1 MNFSIF
7 EGRIVPDMTGFFQVH
22 PCNSHE
28 PFCICIQKAS
38 CRSNTTNLVFGHV
51 WRIKKCLDYGR
62 DIMWRA
68 YGFSKIPWLGAALW
82 LAGMAQSFAQAVSP
96 GAAIELPEVEV
107 VATSPL
113 PSGGENR
120 DNIPAMVQ
128 SVPAEDFAPTN
139 SQSVTDTLQQ
149 QIPGAVLIDITG
161 NDFSQDLR
169 YRGFVA
175 SPRQG
180 TPQGLAVY
188 QNGMRI
194 NEVFGDTVNFDLIPP
209 QAIYRADIFTN
220 NPVFGLNALGGAVS
234 LQMKNGF
241 LWQGLET
248 QILGGSFGRVSGL
261 FEYGKQIDDYSLFI
275 TGDATRDGGWRFFS
289 PSTLFR
295 LYGDLGYRTPS
306 NELHFTASGA
316 RTTLGVAGPTPVL
329 LLDQNESAV
338 FTTPQTTLNEA
349 GSVAFTGK
357 FDINPQ
363 WSVASNFYIRT
374 FAQRHTDG
382 NDADLQDCSA
392 NTLPNRFG
400 GDLCLNDSNFPGVT
414 NGNAFVILDRNG
426 KPIPF
431 SPNTI
436 YATIDRTSNHA
447 TTFGTALQATGNDKF
462 FEHQNYFTFGASVD
476 RSLLSFSSTSQL
488 GTIFPDLVIG
498 NGAFPGSG
506 DIIGTL
512 GGIGKVPTFL
522 TGNTTYYGVY
532 TLDTFNITPEL
543 ALTAGARL
551 NIAQIVNGDASG
563 QAPELNVDATFSRIN
578 PVAGLTYRIMPTV
591 TVYGGYSEANRA
603 PTPLELDCADKNRPC
618 LLENLLVSYPPLKQV
633 VAHTYEAGLRGAQA
647 IFDTGAVDWK
657 AGFFRTD
664 STNDIVSQASSITGL
679 GFFANV
685 PATLRQGV
693 EAEAA
698 FHYGDLSAYVNYA
711 FVDAT
716 YQFAG
721 PLASPNNPFSVG
733 GNVFVMPGDHIPGIP
748 RHQVKFGGDIVV
760 TPKFKLGADVLVA
773 GAQYFVGDDA
783 NQNPKLPLYWVANL
797 HASYQLDEHVQFFG
811 LINNLFNNRNATYGT
826 FFNTGTDAQLASPI
840 PFTNNPRNVT
850 PLQPISFYGGVKV
863 IF

>member
-1 MNFSIF
+1 MRRMAGVSGIF
-7 EGRIVPDMTGFFQVH
+7 G
-22 PCNSHE
+22 
-28 PFCICIQKAS
+28 
-38 CRSNTTNLVFGHV
+38 
-51 WRIKKCLDYGR
+51 
-62 DIMWRA
+62 
-68 YGFSKIPWLGAALW
+68 LGALLW
-82 LAGMAQSFAQAVSP
+82 PSAWVVAQTATPAASP

-128 SVPAEDFAPTN
+128 SVPAEDFARTN
-139 SQSVTDTLQQ
+139 SPSVTDTLQQ
-149 QIPGAVLIDITG
+149 QIPGAVSIDVNG
-161 NDFSQDLR
+161 NPFSQDLF
-169 YRGFVA
+169 YRGFHA

-188 QNGMRI
+188 QNGIRV
-194 NEVFGDTVNFDLIPP
+194 NEAFGDTVNWDLIPP

-241 LWQGLET
+241 LWQGFET
-248 QILGGSFGRVSGL
+248 QVMGGSFGRVSGL
-261 FEYGKQIDDYSLFI
+261 FEHGKQIDDYSLYV
-275 TGDATRDGGWRFFS
+275 TGDATRDAGWRFFS

-295 LYGDLGYRTPS
+295 LYGDLGYRTPG

-316 RTTLGVAGPTPVL
+316 RTMLGVIGPTPVEL
-329 LLDQNESAV
+329 LAQNESAV
-338 FTTPQTTLNEA
+338 FTSPQTTVNAA
-349 GSVAFTGK
+349 GSVAFNGK

-363 WSVASNFYIRT
+363 WSVASNFYIRS
-374 FAQRHTDG
+374 FEQRHTDA
-382 NDADLQDCSA
+382 NDADFLDCS
-392 NTLPNRFG
+392 G
-400 GDLCLNDSNFPGVT
+400 VLCLNSSNFPSVT
-414 NGNAFVILDRNG
+414 NPNAFVILDRNG
-426 KPIPF
+426 NPIPF
-431 SPNTI
+431 SSSAI
-436 YATIDRTSNHA
+436 YGTIDRTSIHA
-447 TTFGTALQATGNDKF
+447 TTFGVALQATDNDTYF
-462 FEHQNYFTFGASVD
+462 GHQNYLTFGASVD

-498 NGAFPGSG
+498 NGPFPGSG

-532 TLDTFNITPEL
+532 TLDTFNITPEF

-551 NIAQIVNGDASG
+551 NIAQIVTEDATG
-563 QAPELNVDATFSRIN
+563 QAPELNINDTFSRIN
-578 PVAGLTYRIMPTV
+578 PVAGLTYKILPTV

-603 PTPLELDCADKNRPC
+603 PTPLELDCADPNRPC
-618 LLENLLVSYPPLKQV
+618 LLENSLVSDPPLKQV

-657 AGFFRTD
+657 AGFFRTN
-664 STNDIVSQASSITGL
+664 STNDIVSQASPITGL

-693 EAEAA
+693 EAKAG
-698 FHYGDLSAYVNYA
+698 FHYGNLSAYVNYA

-721 PLASPNNPFSVG
+721 PLASPNNPFNVG
-733 GNVFVMPGDHIPGIP
+733 GIVFVTPGDHIPGIP
-748 RHQVKFGGDIVV
+748 RHQVKFGGDVMV
-760 TPKFKLGADVLVA
+760 TPKFKLGADVLIA
-773 GAQYFVGDDA
+773 GAQYFVGDDS

-811 LINNLFNNRNATYGT
+811 LINNIFNNRNATYGT
-826 FFNTGTDAQLASPI
+826 FFDTGTDAQLASPI
-840 PFTNNPRNVT
+840 PFANDPRTVT

-863 IF
+863 TF

>member
-1 MNFSIF
+1 M
-7 EGRIVPDMTGFFQVH
+7 RR
-22 PCNSHE
+22 
-28 PFCICIQKAS
+28 PFGC
-38 CRSNTTNLVFGHV
+38 
-51 WRIKKCLDYGR
+51 
-62 DIMWRA
+62 
-68 YGFSKIPWLGAALW
+68 SKIPWLGAALW
-82 LAGMAQSFAQAVSP
+82 LSGVAQGLAQAASP
-96 GAAIELPEVEV
+96 GAAIELPEVDV

-113 PSGGENR
+113 PGGGENR

-128 SVPAEDFAPTN
+128 SVPAQDFARTN
-139 SQSVTDTLQQ
+139 SPSVTDTLQQ
-149 QIPGAVLIDITG
+149 QIPGAVAIDVNG

-188 QNGMRI
+188 QNGMRV

-209 QAIYRADIFTN
+209 QAIYRADVFTN

-241 LWQGLET
+241 LWQGLTT
-248 QILGGSFGRVSGL
+248 QVMGGSFGRVSGL
-261 FEYGKQIDDYSLFI
+261 LEYGKQIDDTSLYI
-275 TGDATRDGGWRFFS
+275 TGDATHDGGWRFFS

-295 LYGDLGYRTPS
+295 LYGDLGYRANG
-306 NELHFTASGA
+306 NELHLVASGA
-316 RTTLGVAGPTPVL
+316 RTTLGVIGPTPVL

-338 FTTPQTTLNEA
+338 FTNPQTTLNEA

-363 WSVASNFYIRT
+363 WSIASNFYIRT
-374 FAQRHTDG
+374 FEQRHTDA
-382 NDADLQDCSA
+382 NDGDFQKCSD
-392 NTLPNRFG
+392 NGLPIDPKFAKS
-400 GDLCLNDSNFPGVT
+400 LCLNSNNFPSVT

-426 KPIPF
+426 NPIPF
-431 SPNTI
+431 SPGAI
-436 YATIDRTSNHA
+436 YGTIDRTSIHA
-447 TTFGTALQATGNDKF
+447 TTFGTALQATGNDTYLG
-462 FEHQNYFTFGASVD
+462 HQNYFTFGASVD

-522 TGNTTYYGVY
+522 TGTTTYYGVY
-532 TLDTFNITPEL
+532 TLDTFNITSEL

-551 NIAQIVNGDASG
+551 NIAQIVTDDATG
-563 QAPELNVDATFSRIN
+563 QAPELNINDTFSRIN
-578 PVAGLTYRIMPTV
+578 PVVGLTYKILPTV

-603 PTPLELDCADKNRPC
+603 PTPLELDCADPNRPC
-618 LLENLLVSYPPLKQV
+618 LLENSLVSDPPLKQV
-633 VAHTYEAGLRGAQA
+633 VAHTFEAGLRGAQA
-647 IFDTGAVDWK
+647 IFDTGQVDWK
-657 AGFFRTD
+657 AGFFHTD
-664 STNDIVSQASSITGL
+664 STNDIVSLASKITGL
-679 GFFANV
+679 GFFENV
-685 PATLRQGV
+685 PSTLRQGAEV
-693 EAEAA
+693 EAT
-698 FHYGDLSAYVNYA
+698 FHYGNLSAYVNYA

-716 YQFAG
+716 YQFSG
-721 PLASPNNPFSVG
+721 SLASPNNPFADPATG
-733 GNVFVMPGDHIPGIP
+733 AIFVTPGDHIPGIP
-748 RHQVKFGGDIVV
+748 RHQVKFGGDVAV

-811 LINNLFNNRNATYGT
+811 LINNIFNNRNATYGA

-840 PFTNNPRNVT
+840 PFTNDPRTIT

-863 IF
+863 TF

>member
-1 MNFSIF
+1 
-7 EGRIVPDMTGFFQVH
+7 
-22 PCNSHE
+22 
-28 PFCICIQKAS
+28 
-38 CRSNTTNLVFGHV
+38 
-51 WRIKKCLDYGR
+51 
-62 DIMWRA
+62 MWRA
-68 YGFSKIPWLGAALW
+68 YGSSKIPWLGAALW
-82 LAGMAQSFAQAVSP
+82 LSGMAPGFAQAASP
-96 GAAIELPEVEV
+96 GAAIELPEVDV

-128 SVPAEDFAPTN
+128 SVPAKDFARTN

-149 QIPGAVLIDITG
+149 QIPGAVSIDVNG

-180 TPQGLAVY
+180 TPQGLAAY
-188 QNGMRI
+188 QNGIRV
-194 NEVFGDTVNFDLIPP
+194 NEVFGDTVNWDLIPP

-241 LWQGLET
+241 LWQGLVT
-248 QILGGSFGRVSGL
+248 QVLGGSFGRVSGL
-261 FEYGKQIDDYSLFI
+261 FEYGKRIDDYSLYI
-275 TGDATRDGGWRFFS
+275 TGDATWDGGWRFFS

-295 LYGDLGYRTPS
+295 LYGDLGYRTPG

-316 RTTLGVAGPTPVL
+316 RNTLGVIGPTSVG
-329 LLDQNESAV
+329 LLDQNQSAV
-338 FTTPQTTLNEA
+338 FTNPQTTVNTA

-363 WSVASNFYIRT
+363 WSIASNFYMRT
-374 FAQRHTDG
+374 FEQHHTDA
-382 NDADLQDCSA
+382 NDADFLDCTDNGLSIDPKFA
-392 NTLPNRFG
+392 KS
-400 GDLCLNDSNFPGVT
+400 LCLSSSNFP
-414 NGNAFVILDRNG
+414 NSMNENDFVILDQNG

-431 SPNTI
+431 SPNAI
-436 YATIDRTSNHA
+436 YGTIDRVSIHA
-447 TTFGTALQATGNDKF
+447 TTFGMALQATDNDKF
-462 FEHQNYFTFGASVD
+462 LGHQNYFTFGASVD

-498 NGAFPGSG
+498 NGDFPGSG

-551 NIAQIVNGDASG
+551 NIAQIATEDATG
-563 QAPELNVDATFSRIN
+563 QAPELNIDDTFSRIN
-578 PVAGLTYRIMPTV
+578 PLGGLTYKILPTI

-603 PTPLELDCADKNRPC
+603 PAPLELDCADPTRPC
-618 LLENLLVSYPPLKQV
+618 LLENSLVSDPPLKQV

-647 IFDTGAVDWK
+647 IFDTGTVDWK
-657 AGFFRTD
+657 AGFFRTN
-664 STNDIVSQASSITGL
+664 STNDIVSQASPITGL

-685 PATLRQGV
+685 PSTLRQGV
-693 EAEAA
+693 EAEAG

-716 YQFAG
+716 YPFAK
-721 PLASPNNPFSVG
+721 PLASPNNPFNVG

-748 RHQVKFGGDIVV
+748 RHQLKFGGDVAV
-760 TPKFKLGADVLVA
+760 APKFKLGADVLVA

-797 HASYQLDEHVQFFG
+797 HASYQMDEHIQFFG
-811 LINNLFNNRNATYGT
+811 LINNIFNNRNATYGA

-840 PFTNNPRNVT
+840 PFTSDPRNVT

-863 IF
+863 TF

>member
-1 MNFSIF
+1 M
-7 EGRIVPDMTGFFQVH
+7 R
-22 PCNSHE
+22 
-28 PFCICIQKAS
+28 
-38 CRSNTTNLVFGHV
+38 
-51 WRIKKCLDYGR
+51 
-62 DIMWRA
+62 RA

-82 LAGMAQSFAQAVSP
+82 LSGMARGFAQAASP

-128 SVPAEDFAPTN
+128 TVPAEDFARAN
-139 SQSVTDTLQQ
+139 SQNVTDTLQQ
-149 QIPGAVLIDITG
+149 HIPGAVSIDVNG
-161 NDFSQDLR
+161 NPFSQDLR

-175 SPRQG
+175 SPVQG

-188 QNGMRI
+188 QNGMRV
-194 NEVFGDTVNFDLIPP
+194 NEAFGDTVNWDLIPP

-241 LWQGLET
+241 LWQGFET
-248 QILGGSFGRVSGL
+248 QVMGGSFGRVSAL
-261 FEYGKQIDDYSLFI
+261 FEYGKQIDDYSLYI

-295 LYGDLGYRTPS
+295 LYGDLGYRSPG
-306 NELHFTASGA
+306 NELHFIASGA
-316 RTTLGVAGPTPVL
+316 RNTLGVVGPTPVG

-338 FTTPQTTLNEA
+338 FTSPQTTVNTA

-363 WSVASNFYIRT
+363 WSIASNFYIRT
-374 FAQRHTDG
+374 FQQHHTDG
-382 NDADLQDCSA
+382 NDADIQDCA
-392 NTLPNRFG
+392 DNGLPNNFG
-400 GDLCLNDSNFPGVT
+400 GFLCLDDSNFPSLT

-426 KPIPF
+426 NPIPF
-431 SPNTI
+431 SPNTV
-436 YATIDRTSNHA
+436 YGTVDRTSVHA
-447 TTFGTALQATGNDKF
+447 TTFGTALQATNNDKF
-462 FEHQNYFTFGASVD
+462 FEHENYFTFGASVD
-476 RSLLSFSSTSQL
+476 RSLLSFSATSQL
-488 GTIFPDLVIG
+488 GTIFPDFAIG
-498 NGAFPGSG
+498 NGGFPGSG
-506 DIIGTL
+506 SIISTL
-512 GGIGKVPTFL
+512 GGIGYVPTYL

-532 TLDTFNITPEL
+532 ALDTFSITPEL

-551 NIAQIVNGDASG
+551 NIAQIVTEDATG
-563 QAPELNVDATFSRIN
+563 QAPELNINDTFSRIN
-578 PVAGLTYRIMPTV
+578 PVAGLTYKVLPTA

-603 PTPLELDCADKNRPC
+603 PTPLELDCASQTQPC
-618 LLENLLVSYPPLKQV
+618 LLENSLVSDPPLKQV

-647 IFDTGAVDWK
+647 IFDTGQVNWK

-664 STNDIVSQASSITGL
+664 STNDIISLASTITGR

-685 PATLRQGV
+685 PSTLRQGV
-693 EAEAA
+693 EAEAN
-698 FHYGDLSAYVNYA
+698 FHYGNLSAYANYA
-711 FVDAT
+711 FIDAT
-716 YQFAG
+716 YQFSG
-721 PLASPNNPFSVG
+721 TLASPNNPFADAN
-733 GNVFVMPGDHIPGIP
+733 GNIFVTRGDHIPGIP
-748 RHQVKFGGDIVV
+748 RHQLKFGGDIAV

-773 GAQYFVGDDA
+773 GAQYLVGDDA

-811 LINNLFNNRNATYGT
+811 LINNIFNNRNATYGA
-826 FFNTGTDAQLASPI
+826 FFNHDTDAQLASPI
-840 PFTNNPRNVT
+840 PFTNDPRAIT

-863 IF
+863 SF

>member
-1 MNFSIF
+1 M
-7 EGRIVPDMTGFFQVH
+7 R
-22 PCNSHE
+22 
-28 PFCICIQKAS
+28 
-38 CRSNTTNLVFGHV
+38 
-51 WRIKKCLDYGR
+51 
-62 DIMWRA
+62 RA
-68 YGFSKIPWLGAALW
+68 YGFSKIPWLGVALW
-82 LAGMAQSFAQAVSP
+82 LSGMARGFAQATSP
-96 GAAIELPEVEV
+96 GAAIELPEVDV

-128 SVPAEDFAPTN
+128 SVPAEDFARTN

-149 QIPGAVLIDITG
+149 QIPGAVSIDVNG

-180 TPQGLAVY
+180 TPQGIAVY
-188 QNGMRI
+188 QNGIRV
-194 NEVFGDTVNFDLIPP
+194 NEAFGDTVNWDLISP

-241 LWQGLET
+241 LWQGFET
-248 QILGGSFGRVSGL
+248 QVMGGSFGRVSGQ
-261 FEYGKQIDDYSLFI
+261 FEYGKLSDDYSLYV
-275 TGDATRDGGWRFFS
+275 TGDATRDSGWRHFS

-295 LYGDLGYRTPS
+295 LYGDLGYRTPG
-306 NELHFTASGA
+306 NELHFTTSGA
-316 RTTLGVAGPTPVL
+316 RNTLGVIGPTPVG

-338 FTTPQTTLNEA
+338 FTNPQTTVNSA

-357 FDINPQ
+357 FDIDPQ
-363 WSVASNFYIRT
+363 WSIASNFYIRT
-374 FAQRHTDG
+374 FEQHHTDA
-382 NDADLQDCSA
+382 NDADFLDCTD
-392 NTLPNRFG
+392 NGLPIDPRFAKS
-400 GDLCLNDSNFPGVT
+400 LCLNSSNFPGDM
-414 NGNAFVILDRNG
+414 NGNGFVILNQNG

-431 SPNTI
+431 SPNAI
-436 YATIDRTSNHA
+436 YGTIDRTSIHA
-447 TTFGTALQATGNDKF
+447 TTFGMALQATDNDTYF
-462 FEHQNYFTFGASVD
+462 GHQNYFTFGASVD

-522 TGNTTYYGVY
+522 TGGTTYYGVY

-551 NIAQIVNGDASG
+551 NIAQIVTEDATG
-563 QAPELNVDATFSRIN
+563 QAPELNINDTFSRIN
-578 PVAGLTYRIMPTV
+578 PVAGLTYKVLPTA

-603 PTPLELDCADKNRPC
+603 PTPLELDCADPNRPC
-618 LLENLLVSYPPLKQV
+618 LLENSLVSDPPLKQV
-633 VAHTYEAGLRGAQA
+633 VAHTYEAGIRGGQSV
-647 IFDTGAVDWK
+647 FDTGKVDWK
-657 AGFFRTD
+657 VGFFRTN
-664 STNDIVSQASSITGL
+664 STNDIVSLASKVTGL
-679 GFFANV
+679 GFFENV
-685 PATLRQGV
+685 PSTLRQGI
-693 EAEAA
+693 EAEAG
-698 FHYGDLSAYVNYA
+698 FRYGNLSVYANYA

-721 PLASPNNPFSVG
+721 PLASPNNPFANAN
-733 GNVFVMPGDHIPGIP
+733 GNIFVVPGDHIPGIP
-748 RHQVKFGGDIVV
+748 RHQVKFGGDVAV

-773 GAQYFVGDDA
+773 GAQYLVGDDA

-797 HASYQLDEHVQFFG
+797 HASYQMDEHVQFFG
-811 LINNLFNNRNATYGT
+811 LINNIFNNRNATYGT
-826 FFNTGTDAQLASPI
+826 FFNHDTDAQLASSI
-840 PFTNNPRNVT
+840 PFTNDPRAIT

-863 IF
+863 SF

>member
-1 MNFSIF
+1 
-7 EGRIVPDMTGFFQVH
+7 
-22 PCNSHE
+22 
-28 PFCICIQKAS
+28 
-38 CRSNTTNLVFGHV
+38 
-51 WRIKKCLDYGR
+51 
-62 DIMWRA
+62 
-68 YGFSKIPWLGAALW
+68 
-82 LAGMAQSFAQAVSP
+82 
-96 GAAIELPEVEV
+96 
-107 VATSPL
+107 
-113 PSGGENR
+113 
-120 DNIPAMVQ
+120 MVQ
-128 SVPAEDFAPTN
+128 SVPAEDFARTN

-149 QIPGAVLIDITG
+149 QIPGAVSIDVNG
-161 NDFSQDLR
+161 NPFSQDLR

-188 QNGMRI
+188 QNGIRV
-194 NEVFGDTVNFDLIPP
+194 NEAFGDTVNWDLIPP
-209 QAIYRADIFTN
+209 QAIYRADVFPS

-261 FEYGKQIDDYSLFI
+261 LEYGKQIDDYSLYV
-275 TGDATRDGGWRFFS
+275 TGDATRDGGWRFYS

-295 LYGDLGYRTPS
+295 LYGDLGYRAQG

-316 RTTLGVAGPTPVL
+316 RTMLGVIGPTPVG

-338 FTTPQTTLNEA
+338 FTNPQTTLNEA
-349 GSVAFTGK
+349 GTVAFTAK

-374 FAQRHTDG
+374 FEQHHTDG
-382 NDADLQDCSA
+382 NDGDFLDCTD
-392 NTLPNRFG
+392 NGLPFDPKFAG
-400 GDLCLNDSNFPGVT
+400 SLCLNSNNFPNVT
-414 NGNAFVILDRNG
+414 DGNAFVILDRNG
-426 KPIPF
+426 NPIQFFP
-431 SPNTI
+431 SAI
-436 YATIDRTSNHA
+436 YGTIDRVAIHA

-476 RSLLSFSSTSQL
+476 RSLLSFSATSQL

-522 TGNTTYYGVY
+522 TGTTTYYDVY
-532 TLDTFNITPEL
+532 TLDTFSITPEL
-543 ALTAGARL
+543 AVTAGARL
-551 NIAQIVNGDASG
+551 NIAQIVTEDATG
-563 QAPELNVDATFSRIN
+563 QAPELDINDTFSRIN
-578 PVAGLTYRIMPTV
+578 PVVGLTYKILPTV

-603 PTPLELDCADKNRPC
+603 PTPLELDCADPNRPC
-618 LLENLLVSYPPLKQV
+618 LLENSLVSDPPLKQV
-633 VAHTYEAGLRGAQA
+633 VAHTYEAGLRGEQA
-647 IFDTGAVDWK
+647 VFDTGAVDWK

-664 STNDIVSQASSITGL
+664 STDDIVSLASKVTGL
-679 GFFANV
+679 GFFENV
-685 PATLRQGV
+685 PSTLRQGV
-693 EAEAA
+693 EAEAG
-698 FHYGDLSAYVNYA
+698 FHYGNLSAYVNYA

-716 YQFAG
+716 YQFTGA
-721 PLASPNNPFSVG
+721 LASPNNPFANAD
-733 GNVFVMPGDHIPGIP
+733 GNIFVTPGDHIPGIP
-748 RHQVKFGGDIVV
+748 RHQVKFGGDYAL

-773 GAQYFVGDDA
+773 GAQYLVGDDA

-797 HASYQLDEHVQFFG
+797 HASYQLDEHIQFFG
-811 LINNLFNNRNATYGT
+811 LINNIFNNRNATYGA

-840 PFTNNPRNVT
+840 PFVNNPRNLT

-863 IF
+863 TF

>member
-1 MNFSIF
+1 MS
-7 EGRIVPDMTGFFQVH
+7 
-22 PCNSHE
+22 
-28 PFCICIQKAS
+28 
-38 CRSNTTNLVFGHV
+38 
-51 WRIKKCLDYGR
+51 
-62 DIMWRA
+62 
-68 YGFSKIPWLGAALW
+68 
-82 LAGMAQSFAQAVSP
+82 
-96 GAAIELPEVEV
+96 
-107 VATSPL
+107 
-113 PSGGENR
+113 
-120 DNIPAMVQ
+120 
-128 SVPAEDFAPTN
+128 
-139 SQSVTDTLQQ
+139 
-149 QIPGAVLIDITG
+149 IDIAG

-431 SPNTI
+431 SPDTI

-476 RSLLSFSSTSQL
+476 RSLLSFSAIRQL

-498 NGAFPGSG
+498 NGDFPGSG
-506 DIIGTL
+506 SIIGTL
-512 GGIGKVPTFL
+512 GTIGFVPTYL

-563 QAPELNVDATFSRIN
+563 QAPELNIDATFSRIN

-618 LLENLLVSYPPLKQV
+618 LLENSLVSDPPLKQV

-664 STNDIVSQASSITGL
+664 STNDIVTQASKITGH
-679 GFFANV
+679 GFFTNV
-685 PATLRQGV
+685 PSTLRQGV
-693 EAEAA
+693 EAEAN
-698 FHYGDLSAYVNYA
+698 FHYGNLSAYLNYA
-711 FVDAT
+711 FIDAT

-721 PLASPNNPFSVG
+721 PFASPNNPFADPATG
-733 GNVFVMPGDHIPGIP
+733 AIFVTPGDHIPGIP
-748 RHQVKFGGDIVV
+748 RHQVKFGGDVTV

-773 GAQYFVGDDA
+773 GAQYFFADDA
-783 NQNPKLPLYWVANL
+783 NQNPKLPLYWAANL
-797 HASYQLDEHVQFFG
+797 HASYQLDEHVQLFG
-811 LINNLFNNRNATYGT
+811 LINNIFDNRNATYGA
-826 FFNTGTDAQLASPI
+826 FFNTGTGAPLASPI
-840 PFTNNPRNVT
+840 PFTSDPRNLT

-863 IF
+863 TF

>member
-1 MNFSIF
+1 MRGAN
-7 EGRIVPDMTGFFQVH
+7 
-22 PCNSHE
+22 
-28 PFCICIQKAS
+28 
-38 CRSNTTNLVFGHV
+38 
-51 WRIKKCLDYGR
+51 
-62 DIMWRA
+62 
-68 YGFSKIPWLGAALW
+68 GFSKIPWLGAALW
-82 LAGMAQSFAQAVSP
+82 LSGMARGFAQAASP
-96 GAAIELPEVEV
+96 GAAIELPEVDV

-113 PSGGENR
+113 PGGGENR

-128 SVPAEDFAPTN
+128 SVPAKDFARTN

-149 QIPGAVLIDITG
+149 QIPGAVSIDVNG
-161 NDFSQDLR
+161 NPFSQDLF
-169 YRGFVA
+169 YRGFHA

-194 NEVFGDTVNFDLIPP
+194 NEVFGDTVNWDLIPP

-248 QILGGSFGRVSGL
+248 QVLGGSFGRVSGL
-261 FEYGKQIDDYSLFI
+261 FEYGKQIDDYSLYI

-295 LYGDLGYRTPS
+295 LYGDLGYRTPG

-316 RTTLGVAGPTPVL
+316 RTMLGVIGPTPVG

-338 FTTPQTTLNEA
+338 FTNPQTTLNEA

-363 WSVASNFYIRT
+363 WSIASNFYMRT
-374 FAQRHTDG
+374 FEQHHTDA
-382 NDADLQDCSA
+382 NDADFLDCKGNSLA
-392 NTLPNRFG
+392 TSPIYFG
-400 GDLCLNDSNFPGVT
+400 SLCLNSSNFPGVP
-414 NGNAFVILDRNG
+414 NGNAFVILDRIGN
-426 KPIPF
+426 PIPF
-431 SPNTI
+431 SPGAI
-436 YATIDRTSNHA
+436 YGTVDRTSIHA
-447 TTFGTALQATGNDKF
+447 TTFGTALQATDNDTF
-462 FEHQNYFTFGASVD
+462 FGHQNYFTFGASVD
-476 RSLLSFSSTSQL
+476 RSLLSFSATSQL

-512 GGIGKVPTFL
+512 GRIGYVPTYL
-522 TGNTTYYGVY
+522 TGSTTYYGVY
-532 TLDTFNITPEL
+532 ALDTFSITPEL

-551 NIAQIVNGDASG
+551 NIAQIVTEDATG
-563 QAPELNVDATFSRIN
+563 QAPELNIDDTLSRIN
-578 PVAGLTYRIMPTV
+578 PVAGLTYKILPTV

-603 PTPLELDCADKNRPC
+603 PTPLELDCASRTQPC
-618 LLENLLVSYPPLKQV
+618 LLENSLVSDPPLKQV

-647 IFDTGAVDWK
+647 IFDTAAVDWK
-657 AGFFRTD
+657 AGFFRTG
-664 STNDIVSQASSITGL
+664 STNDIVSQASKITGL
-679 GFFANV
+679 GFFTNV
-685 PATLRQGV
+685 PSTLRQGV
-693 EAEAA
+693 EAEAG
-698 FHYGDLSAYVNYA
+698 FHFGDLSAYVNYA

-721 PLASPNNPFSVG
+721 PLASPNNPFSVD

-748 RHQVKFGGDIVV
+748 RHQVKFGGDVAV

-773 GAQYFVGDDA
+773 GAQYFVGDNA

-797 HASYQLDEHVQFFG
+797 HASYQMDEHVQFFG
-811 LINNLFNNRNATYGT
+811 LINNIFNNRNATYGA
-826 FFNTGTDAQLASPI
+826 FFDTGTDAQLASPI
-840 PFTNNPRNVT
+840 RFTNDPRTVT
-850 PLQPISFYGGVKV
+850 PLQPVSFYGGVKV
-863 IF
+863 TF

>member
-1 MNFSIF
+1 MRR
-7 EGRIVPDMTGFFQVH
+7 E
-22 PCNSHE
+22 
-28 PFCICIQKAS
+28 
-38 CRSNTTNLVFGHV
+38 
-51 WRIKKCLDYGR
+51 
-62 DIMWRA
+62 

-82 LAGMAQSFAQAVSP
+82 LSGMARGFAQAASP

-113 PSGGENR
+113 PGGGETR

-128 SVPAEDFAPTN
+128 TVPAADFARTN
-139 SQSVTDTLQQ
+139 SQNVTDTLQQ
-149 QIPGAVLIDITG
+149 QIPGAVSIDIDG
-161 NDFSQDLR
+161 NPFLQDLR

-188 QNGMRI
+188 QNGIRV
-194 NEVFGDTVNFDLIPP
+194 NEAFGDTVNFDLIPP

-248 QILGGSFGRVSGL
+248 QVLGGSFGRVSGL
-261 FEYGKQIDDYSLFI
+261 FEYGKQIDDYSLYV

-295 LYGDLGYRTPS
+295 LYGDLGYRTPG
-306 NELHFTASGA
+306 NELHFIASGA
-316 RTTLGVAGPTPVL
+316 RNSLGVIGPTPVL

-338 FTTPQTTLNEA
+338 FTNPQTTVNTV

-363 WSVASNFYIRT
+363 WSVASNFYIRS
-374 FAQRHTDG
+374 FEQRHTDG
-382 NDADLQDCSA
+382 NDGDFLDCTD
-392 NTLPNRFG
+392 NGLPIDPKFAKS
-400 GDLCLNDSNFPGVT
+400 LCLNSNNFPSVT

-426 KPIPF
+426 NPIPF
-431 SPNTI
+431 SPTAI
-436 YATIDRTSNHA
+436 YGTIDRTSIHA
-447 TTFGTALQATGNDKF
+447 TTFGTAMQATVNDKV
-462 FEHQNYFTFGASVD
+462 FEHENYFTIGASVD
-476 RSLLSFSSTSQL
+476 RSLLSFSSNSQL

-498 NGAFPGSG
+498 FGAFPGSG
-506 DIIGTL
+506 SIIGTL
-512 GGIGKVPTFL
+512 GGIGYVPTYL
-522 TGNTTYYGVY
+522 TGSTTYYGVY
-532 TLDTFNITPEL
+532 TLDTFSITPEL

-551 NIAQIVNGDASG
+551 NIAQIVTGDATG
-563 QAPELNVDATFSRIN
+563 QAPELNIDDTFSRIN
-578 PVAGLTYRIMPTV
+578 PVAGLTYKILPTV

-603 PTPLELDCADKNRPC
+603 PTPLELDCADPNRPC
-618 LLENLLVSYPPLKQV
+618 LLENSLVSDPPLKQV
-633 VAHTYEAGLRGAQA
+633 VAHTFEAGLRGAQT
-647 IFDTGAVDWK
+647 IFDTGQVDWK

-664 STNDIVSQASSITGL
+664 STNDIVSLASTITGR

-685 PATLRQGV
+685 PSTLRQGA
-693 EAEAA
+693 EAEAN

-711 FVDAT
+711 FIDAT

-721 PLASPNNPFSVG
+721 PLSSPNNPFNVG

-748 RHQVKFGGDIVV
+748 RHQVKFGGDVAF

-797 HASYQLDEHVQFFG
+797 HASYQMDEHVQFFG
-811 LINNLFNNRNATYGT
+811 LINNIFNNRNATYGA
-826 FFNTGTDAQLASPI
+826 FFDTGTDAQRALPTV
-840 PFTNNPRNVT
+840 PFTNDSRTIT
-850 PLQPISFYGGVKV
+850 PLQPVSFYGGVKV
-863 IF
+863 TF